1 MGRVGMLPEE
11 CGHVGSLCL
20 LRAIVRELLV
30 ARWHVREVVLG
41 YRAPQ
46 RLARLTAALLQDDL
60 RTVLHELF

>member
-1 MGRVGMLPEE
+1 MLPEE

-20 LRAIVRELLV
+20 LRAIVRGSLV
-30 ARWHVREVVLG
+30 ARRHVCLVVLG

-60 RTVLHELF
+60 GAVLHELF